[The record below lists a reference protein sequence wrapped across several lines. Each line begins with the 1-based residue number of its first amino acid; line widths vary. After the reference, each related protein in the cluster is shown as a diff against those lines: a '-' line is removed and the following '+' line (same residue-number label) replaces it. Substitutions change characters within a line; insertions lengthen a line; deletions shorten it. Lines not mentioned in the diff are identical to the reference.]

1 MAAKQTAFLPFDARS
16 RHYRR
21 VLPHVLRSPSNAHFE
36 RSDLFKGG
44 SPVVSSLARAV
55 IGRRSRNRYPL
66 TAIIFAALGL
76 TASVAA
82 TSAAQQLPQPSQST
96 FDQLKAEADAAR
108 QAGDLPRA
116 SGLYAQALQ
125 INPTWPDGWWYLGQ
139 LRYSADDYTQAED
152 AFTHYL
158 NLMPDA
164 APATALRGLCEFEL
178 GQYEPS
184 LRDVERALSLG
195 AADDSRNTQ
204 ILRYH
209 QGLLLTKLGRFE
221 EALTAYGYFARQHI
235 SNDELIAA
243 VGLAAL
249 RIPQFPKEADPSEH
263 DRIALAGNATFL
275 LLAGDK
281 PAAAQA
287 FQTFF
292 QRYPTAANVHYTW
305 GYLLYPTDQDAA
317 VAEFRRELAVNPANA
332 IDHTMLAWALLMENS
347 PAEALAEA
355 KKAAKEAPT
364 LPMAQLS
371 LGRALLE
378 TGDVKSAT
386 TTLES
391 ALLLDPQNLEIHI
404 ALARAYSESGRED
417 DARRERIACLQ
428 LTQQS
433 SKPAP
438 AMGQQGAPPAP

>member
-1 MAAKQTAFLPFDARS
+1 MCYDHPATRTLNGPIS
-16 RHYRR
+16 
-21 VLPHVLRSPSNAHFE
+21 S
-36 RSDLFKGG
+36 KGG

>member
-1 MAAKQTAFLPFDARS
+1 MCYDHPAT
-16 RHYRR
+16 
-21 VLPHVLRSPSNAHFE
+21 AHFE
-36 RSDLFKGG
+36 WSDLYQGG
-44 SPVVSSLARAV
+44 SPGVSSLARAV
-55 IGRRSRNRYPL
+55 IGGRSRNRYPL
-66 TAIIFAALGL
+66 TAIIFAALAL

-82 TSAAQQLPQPSQST
+82 SSAAQQLPQPSQPT
-96 FDQLKAEADAAR
+96 FDQLKADADSAR
-108 QAGDLPRA
+108 QASDLPRA
-116 SGLYAQALQ
+116 STLYAQALQ
-125 INPTWPDGWWYLGQ
+125 INPSWPDGWWYLGQ

-158 NLMPDA
+158 NLVPEA

-209 QGLLLTKLGRFE
+209 HGLLLTKLGRFE

-249 RIPQFPKEADPSEH
+249 RIPQFPKDADPAQH
-263 DRIALAGNATFL
+263 DEIALAGNATFL
-275 LLAGDK
+275 LLSGDQ
-281 PAAAQA
+281 PAASQA

-317 VAEFRRELAVNPANA
+317 VAEFRRELTVNPANA
-332 IDHTMLAWALLMENS
+332 VDHTMLAWALLMENS
-347 PAEALAEA
+347 PAEALPEA
-355 KKAAKEAPT
+355 KKAAEEAPT

-386 TTLES
+386 ATLEG
-391 ALLLDPQNLEIHI
+391 ALPLDPQNLEIHI

-438 AMGQQGAPPAP
+438 AMGQQGAPSAP